1 MSTQQDINAFRAQRI
16 ANTHDPLALMA
27 NTQTPCHPDH
37 SSLITYIQH
46 PQPNNNFVPQ
56 PSFNTNYMPQP
67 MQNLEDSSDPT
78 NAMNKALALLA
89 KAFKCCSESAISMGM
104 ECCYSSAE
112 GKGTGNNGKGMLL
125 IFSKQLQIAQEDKK
139 RGSKHSEECEF
150 MLLQIAYEETE
161 RSKSELHFRDTLIKH
176 PYLELSPDN
185 APSMTH
191 MDQLR
196 HVVMDPVMQRSMEF
210 IEVSGRITEERR
222 CYYAQGKENV
232 VTNAL
237 SRKERV
243 KLKHVRAMAM
253 IIQYGLKAAR
263 DRQKSYVDNRRK
275 PLKFE
280 VGDRVMLKVSP
291 WKGVLRFGKKG
302 KLAPSLHVSL
312 DEIKVNKTLRFVE
325 EPVDNSDREV
335 KRFDNQ
341 SIERDRLFGIGFVL
355 DFVEFISFTFSGKE
369 MILVIEAVLR

>member
-1 MSTQQDINAFRAQRI
+1 
-16 ANTHDPLALMA
+16 MA

-191 MDQLR
+191 MDQLSPQPAR
-196 HVVMDPVMQRSMEF
+196 VHSKSKSSCLSNNFEKLEENHRNSLIPKTQKHKSSECNNIKLAVEMPTSEVVCANVYSQWFVTAIKMSLKSMACNQMSDCNPFFKEKGSVRFSALYLKKKRNLLVFTSVDMIVMTSMVELESLFGHLFDELSKEENHVVSKSFAVTTTDAFDKRQQQQDSTSSTSTLATIYTELLQRFARLE
-210 IEVSGRITEERR
+210 
-222 CYYAQGKENV
+222 
-232 VTNAL
+232 
-237 SRKERV
+237 
-243 KLKHVRAMAM
+243 KHS
-253 IIQYGLKAAR
+253 I
-263 DRQKSYVDNRRK
+263 
-275 PLKFE
+275 
-280 VGDRVMLKVSP
+280 
-291 WKGVLRFGKKG
+291 
-302 KLAPSLHVSL
+302 SL
-312 DEIKVNKTLRFVE
+312 EIA
-325 EPVDNSDREV
+325 
-335 KRFDNQ
+335 
-341 SIERDRLFGIGFVL
+341 
-355 DFVEFISFTFSGKE
+355 FTRMSSTTKN
-369 MILVIEAVLR
+369 